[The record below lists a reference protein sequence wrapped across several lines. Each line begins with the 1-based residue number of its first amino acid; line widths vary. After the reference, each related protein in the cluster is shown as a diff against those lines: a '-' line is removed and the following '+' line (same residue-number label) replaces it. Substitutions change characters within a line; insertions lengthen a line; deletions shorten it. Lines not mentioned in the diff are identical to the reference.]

1 MLWSFVYLGLSRP
14 WEFLPRLDV
23 VTVGVSAFQRLVA
36 AELACFTDAVVV
48 YGIASSLSHDI
59 DDFCAMAA
67 EACSAQPSPRSRFR
81 LQK

>member
-1 MLWSFVYLGLSRP
+1 VLWSFVYLGLCRP
-14 WEFLPRLDV
+14 REFLPRLDV
-23 VTVGVSAFQRLVA
+23 VAAGVRFRRLVA

-48 YGIASSLSHDI
+48 YGIASSLPHDI

-67 EACSAQPSPRSRFR
+67 EACIAQQARVRRFV